1 MGVFIQPPFW
11 AQDVSPAGAAHAVSV
26 RVTPTVAVSTS
37 SVANPS
43 VITTATPHGLASGDT
58 VTIAGHSGSTP
69 SINGAQVATVVSALA
84 FSIPVNVTVG
94 GTGGTVTR
102 TTAVD
107 PLTLAQ
113 AKVYARLTGTDLD
126 TILPGIITAMRRKV
140 ELETGIALL
149 RDTYDVFFDAL
160 PRDRTPI
167 ALPWRPA
174 PSVVSFSSIDTA
186 GVTQTL
192 AVSNYELDP
201 SSDAPFAARLAL
213 STSGAWPTD
222 LRPFQPYVVRLVA
235 GFASIAAIPPA
246 LVHAVGLLVDAYVN
260 KLTLDD
266 YDETVAPYRL
276 VTVA

>member
-1 MGVFIQPPFW
+1 MSVFVQPPFW
-11 AQDVSPAGAAHAVSV
+11 AQEFSPAGAAHAVSV
-26 RVTPTVAVSTS
+26 RVTPTITLSMS

-69 SINGAQVATVVSALA
+69 TINGSQVATVIDATH
-84 FSIPVNVTVG
+84 FSIPVTVTVG

-102 TTAVD
+102 TVAVD
-107 PLTLAQ
+107 PLSLAQ

-126 TILPGIITAMRRKV
+126 TILPGVITTMRRKV
-140 ELETGIALL
+140 EAETGIALL

-167 ALPWRPA
+167 ALPWRPVS
-174 PSVVSFSSIDTA
+174 SVVSFSSIDTA

-201 SSDAPFAARLAL
+201 SSEAPFAARLAL

-235 GFASIAAIPPA
+235 GFPSIAVMPPA

-266 YDETVAPYRL
+266 YDETIAPYRL